1 MSTNKSFEGQ
11 SNAPEVK
18 ENEYGIDKRYV
29 VSNGT

>member
-11 SNAPEVK
+11 RTAPEAK